1 MGNIGLANRPSI
13 IKTVLAA
20 ICAALTVCL
29 AVTPSWAQSGIRDTE
44 IERIIRGYAD
54 PVLEAAGIPPKSVD
68 IYLLND
74 PSINAFVTRGSDMYI
89 HTGLLVQADRPA
101 QVIGVIAHETG
112 HIAGGHVAR
121 MGDAFAAAAMPM
133 LITMGLGLIAMAAG
147 SPDAGMALLTSGQ
160 HIAERTILRHSRIQ
174 ESAADQAAVTY
185 LTRTGQSARG
195 LLEITEKFR
204 HMEILSAQ
212 KQNPYVRTH
221 PLSSDRIASLTERTK
236 NSPYADILESK
247 EQVFEFEMMK
257 AKLYGFLNRPEL
269 TFYRYPASDTSMPAR
284 YARAVAYYRIPE
296 VDKAL
301 AEIDSLI
308 ADQPNNPYFQ
318 ELKGQI
324 FFETGR
330 AAEAIPYH
338 NKSVEL
344 LPDAP
349 LLRINLAQAMIAT
362 EDSGL
367 NAAAIRHLETAI
379 LSEQENS
386 FAWHQLAVAYA
397 RQGKIG
403 KADLATAE
411 RHFNNRQMGP
421 AVAFAKRARINV
433 VKGSTH
439 WQRAMDIIEIASTA
453 QVERQRR

>member
-1 MGNIGLANRPSI
+1 
-13 IKTVLAA
+13 V
-20 ICAALTVCL
+20 
-29 AVTPSWAQSGIRDTE
+29 
-44 IERIIRGYAD
+44 
-54 PVLEAAGIPPKSVD
+54 
-68 IYLLND
+68 
-74 PSINAFVTRGSDMYI
+74 
-89 HTGLLVQADRPA
+89 
-101 QVIGVIAHETG
+101 
-112 HIAGGHVAR
+112 
-121 MGDAFAAAAMPM
+121 
-133 LITMGLGLIAMAAG
+133 AG

>member
-1 MGNIGLANRPSI
+1 MS
-13 IKTVLAA
+13 
-20 ICAALTVCL
+20 TVCL

-433 VKGSTH
+433 AKGSTH

>member
-1 MGNIGLANRPSI
+1 MS
-13 IKTVLAA
+13 
-20 ICAALTVCL
+20 TVCL

-54 PVLEAAGIPPKSVD
+54 PVLKAAGIPPKSVD

-236 NSPYADILESK
+236 NSPYADVLESK

-433 VKGSTH
+433 AKGSTH

>member
-1 MGNIGLANRPSI
+1 MS
-13 IKTVLAA
+13 
-20 ICAALTVCL
+20 TVCL

-185 LTRTGQSARG
+185 LTRIGQSARG

-221 PLSSDRIASLTERTK
+221 PLSSDRIAALSERTK
-236 NSPYADILESK
+236 NSPYADVLESK

>member
-1 MGNIGLANRPSI
+1 MS
-13 IKTVLAA
+13 
-20 ICAALTVCL
+20 TVCL

-185 LTRTGQSARG
+185 LTRIGQSARG

-221 PLSSDRIASLTERTK
+221 PLSSDRIAALSERTK

-411 RHFNNRQMGP
+411 RHFNNRQMGQ

>member
-1 MGNIGLANRPSI
+1 MS
-13 IKTVLAA
+13 
-20 ICAALTVCL
+20 TVCL

-147 SPDAGMALLTSGQ
+147 SPDVGMALLTSGQ

>member
-1 MGNIGLANRPSI
+1 MS
-13 IKTVLAA
+13 
-20 ICAALTVCL
+20 TVCL

-54 PVLEAAGIPPKSVD
+54 PVLKAAGIPPKSVD

-433 VKGSTH
+433 AKGSTH

>member
-1 MGNIGLANRPSI
+1 MS
-13 IKTVLAA
+13 
-20 ICAALTVCL
+20 TVCL

-185 LTRTGQSARG
+185 LTRIGQSARG

-221 PLSSDRIASLTERTK
+221 PLSSDRIASLSERTK

>member
-1 MGNIGLANRPSI
+1 MS
-13 IKTVLAA
+13 
-20 ICAALTVCL
+20 TVCL

-185 LTRTGQSARG
+185 LTRIGQSARG

-204 HMEILSAQ
+204 HMEALSSLH
-212 KQNPYVRTH
+212 QNPYVRTH
-221 PLSSDRIASLTERTK
+221 PLSSDRIAALSERTK
-236 NSPYADILESK
+236 NSPYADVLESK

>member
-1 MGNIGLANRPSI
+1 MANRPSI

>member
-1 MGNIGLANRPSI
+1 MS
-13 IKTVLAA
+13 
-20 ICAALTVCL
+20 TVCL

-221 PLSSDRIASLTERTK
+221 PLSSDRIASLSERTK

>member
-1 MGNIGLANRPSI
+1 MS
-13 IKTVLAA
+13 
-20 ICAALTVCL
+20 TVCL

-54 PVLEAAGIPPKSVD
+54 PVLKAAGIPPKSVD

>member
-1 MGNIGLANRPSI
+1 MANRPSI

-133 LITMGLGLIAMAAG
+133 LITMGLGLIAMVAG

>member
-1 MGNIGLANRPSI
+1 
-13 IKTVLAA
+13 
-20 ICAALTVCL
+20 
-29 AVTPSWAQSGIRDTE
+29 
-44 IERIIRGYAD
+44 
-54 PVLEAAGIPPKSVD
+54 VLEAAGIPPKSVD